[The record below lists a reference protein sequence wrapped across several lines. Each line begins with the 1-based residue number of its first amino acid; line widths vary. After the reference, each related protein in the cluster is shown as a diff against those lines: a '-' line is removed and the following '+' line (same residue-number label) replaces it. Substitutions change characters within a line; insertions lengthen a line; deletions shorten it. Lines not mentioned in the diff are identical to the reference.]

1 MLNARV
7 TATAAVPRPVLPSQS
22 PDGGRP
28 EAALHA
34 RRAVLEPE
42 AGVRVELD
50 IYRGELLT
58 PGTAVT
64 GPAVIEDIDTTIFV
78 PSQATC
84 RLDEQRNYRLNV

>member
-7 TATAAVPRPVLPSQS
+7 TATAAVPRPVLPTHS

-28 EAALHA
+28 EAALHE
-34 RRAVLEPE
+34 RRPVLEPQ
-42 AGVRVELD
+42 AGARVELD

-58 PGTAVT
+58 PGTSVA

-78 PSQATC
+78 PAEATC
-84 RLDEQRNYRLNV
+84 LLDAQRDYRLTV